1 MASGEDI
8 VRMAKKSLGV
18 PYVWGGNSLSSGVDC
33 SGLVQQVFKRFG
45 ITVPRVTY
53 DQINVG
59 AKVSIKKL
67 RPGDLVFFDTD
78 RSRRGPDHVGIYMGG
93 GKFIHAPRPGSS
105 VKISSLGDSYYQS
118 RWMGG
123 RRMSGVKAGP
133 GGGGGYAEEPEPRLS
148 SSELAER
155 YGMSYAFFKSEGEL
169 MKLLKKATSGQ
180 WSADKWQAELRNTK
194 WWKKN
199 SSSVRKAK
207 VLAKS
212 DPATYRATLE
222 AARVAARQ
230 AAVQTG
236 AILSQKRV
244 DDLAKKIVDYEWDE
258 AAVANYLGKYVDFYK
273 KGVAGGI
280 AGRAAS
286 EIRSLA
292 FDLGTSVTEQSV
304 LNNAQYLVRGLT
316 TMERIEANMR
326 EDAAGLYPAFA
337 EQIKAGASMQEI
349 AQPYIS
355 MLAGELGLP
364 ETDVSAASPKIKR
377 ALNRVSA
384 DGRPEPMTLHDFQ
397 RLVRQDDRWRKNA
410 ATREMTMSAGRQV
423 LADMGLMAGGPQQ

>member
-1 MASGEDI
+1 MPSGEDI

-18 PYVWGGNSLSSGVDC
+18 PYVWGGNSLTGGVDC
-33 SGLVQQVFKRFG
+33 SGLTQQVFKRFG
-45 ITVPRVTY
+45 INIPRVTY

-59 AKVSIKKL
+59 ARVSIKKL

-105 VKISSLGDSYYQS
+105 VKISSLGESYYQS

-123 RRMSGVKAGP
+123 RRMSGVKAGA
-133 GGGGGYAEEPEPRLS
+133 GGGGGFAEEPEPRLS

-230 AAVQTG
+230 AAVKTG
-236 AILSQKRV
+236 AIMSGKRL
-244 DDLAKKIVDYEWDE
+244 DELAKKMIDYDWNE
-258 AAVANYLGKYVDFYK
+258 AMVANYLGKYVDFIK
-273 KGVAGGI
+273 KGTMGGLAGQ
-280 AGRAAS
+280 AAK
-286 EIRSLA
+286 EIRTLA
-292 FDLGTSVTEQSV
+292 YDLGTSVTEQSV

-316 TMERIEANMR
+316 SMEKIEASMR

-337 EQIKAGASMQEI
+337 EQIQAGASMQEI

-355 MLAGELGLP
+355 MLAGELGLV
-364 ETDVSAASPKIKR
+364 ETDISAASPKIKR
-377 ALNRVSA
+377 ALNSTNA
-384 DGRPEPMTLHDFQ
+384 EGQSEPMSLYDFQ
-397 RLVRQDDRWRKNA
+397 RVVRQDDRWRQNS
-410 ATREMTMSAGRQV
+410 ATRDMTMSAGRQV
-423 LADMGLMAGGPQQ
+423 LADLGLMAGGSQQ